1 MEHLLP
7 DTTLGGG
14 CANLIG
20 TIPGGM
26 KGSGGSLSGGLGQ
39 DSQLQVWSKQAG
51 VSCWKPGD

>member
-20 TIPGGM
+20 TIPGEM
-26 KGSGGSLSGGLGQ
+26 KGSGGSLSWGAWARLAAPG
-39 DSQLQVWSKQAG
+39 VVQAG
-51 VSCWKPGD
+51 WSLMLETR

>member
-20 TIPGGM
+20 TIPGGR
-26 KGSGGSLSGGLGQ
+26 KGSGGSLSGGAWARLAAPG
-39 DSQLQVWSKQAG
+39 VVQAG
-51 VSCWKPGD
+51 WSLMLETR

>member
-20 TIPGGM
+20 TILEEM
-26 KGSGGSLSGGLGQ
+26 KGSGGSLSRGPWARLTAPG
-39 DSQLQVWSKQAG
+39 VVQAG
-51 VSCWKPGD
+51 WSLMLETR